1 MPLDPRNQNKEILMS
16 MFRKSFAIFAFAL
29 MAIFSFGATINPVSA
44 EPQAAAVQPVTKGLF
59 VVVSSD
65 DPMTQMMAMVLSA
78 QTLNQGRSVRV
89 LVCGKAGELVLK
101 GSKEKLFKPLNKS
114 PQMLLK
120 EMMAKGVKVEVCP
133 LYLPNT
139 GKPQSTLI
147 NGVTV
152 AQPPAVAA
160 AMAEDGI
167 KLLTF

>member
-1 MPLDPRNQNKEILMS
+1 MS
-16 MFRKSFAIFAFAL
+16 LFRKSFTVLAFAL
-29 MAIFSFGATINPVSA
+29 TAALSFGATLNTASA
-44 EPQAAAVQPVTKGLF
+44 EPQPAAVQPAAKGLF
-59 VVVSSD
+59 VVVTSD
-65 DPMTQMMAMVLSA
+65 DPMTQMMAMVLSS
-78 QTLNQGRSVRV
+78 QTLNQGRSVRI
-89 LVCGKAGELVLK
+89 LICGEAGKLVLK
-101 GSKEKLFKPLNKS
+101 GGKEKLFKPVNKS

-139 GKPQSTLI
+139 GKQPSALI
-147 NGVTV
+147 DGVTV